1 MVQNMCQAAGILGEK
16 TNHSL
21 RATGASRLFQASVPE
36 KIIQERTGHRSTD
49 SLRLY
54 KRTADKQHRAIFQIL
69 GSKVAVS
76 YTSVL
81 QDRVEEKQTTIRQ
94 PMEQPANIAPVFN
107 MSGCTINI
115 AFNQAP
121 PPLPSLS
128 EITQEEVDQLFQGY
142 P

>member
-1 MVQNMCQAAGILGEK
+1 MVQNMCEAAGILGKK

-21 RATGASRLFQASVPE
+21 RATGASHLFQANVPE
-36 KIIQERTGHRSTD
+36 KIIQERTRHRSTD

-54 KRTADKQHRAIFQIL
+54 ERTTDKQHQAISQVL

-76 YTSVL
+76 CTSVL
-81 QDRVEEKQTTIRQ
+81 QDKVEEKQTTMRQ
-94 PMEQPANIAPVFN
+94 PMEQPTNMAPVFN
-107 MSGCTINI
+107 MSGCTVNI

-128 EITQEEVDQLFQGY
+128 QIPLPSLSEIN
-142 P
+142 